1 MENLSPAQKEFLKA
15 ICADALEQWLAQL
28 AWKDLVALSQWCP
41 KAFQEEKARRD
52 RAICGATA
60 RR

>member
-28 AWKDLVALSQWCP
+28 AWKDLWP
-41 KAFQEEKARRD
+41 
-52 RAICGATA
+52 
-60 RR
+60 